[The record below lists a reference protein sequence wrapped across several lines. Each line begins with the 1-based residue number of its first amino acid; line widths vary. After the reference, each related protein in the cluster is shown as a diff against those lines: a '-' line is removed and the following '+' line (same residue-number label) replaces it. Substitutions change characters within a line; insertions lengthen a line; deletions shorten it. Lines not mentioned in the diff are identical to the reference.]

1 MDEAE
6 KLAQRLFFMA
16 HGKIIIE
23 GVPRQIIEEKV
34 KKFALEIR
42 EANLFNIQITNKNI
56 LSQKR
61 GLSHVYFAETTVELT
76 SLMSL
81 YGTRQMLL
89 RPSNLEDV
97 FLQINE
103 K

>member
-6 KLAQRLFFMA
+6 KLAQRLFFMTN
-16 HGKIIIE
+16 GKIVIE

-42 EANLFNIQITNKNI
+42 EANLLNVQTTNKDI
-56 LSQKR
+56 FFQKR
-61 GLSHVYFAETTVELT
+61 GLSHVYFAETTDELM
-76 SLMSL
+76 SLMSF
-81 YGTRQMLL
+81 YGTRQMFL

-97 FLQINE
+97 FLQING

>member
-1 MDEAE
+1 
-6 KLAQRLFFMA
+6 MA

-23 GVPRQIIEEKV
+23 GVPRQIIEESV

-42 EANLFNIQITNKNI
+42 EANLLNIQTINKII

-61 GLSHVYFAETTVELT
+61 GLSHVYFAETTDELT
-76 SLMSL
+76 SLMRF

-103 K
+103 N

>member
-1 MDEAE
+1 
-6 KLAQRLFFMA
+6 
-16 HGKIIIE
+16 
-23 GVPRQIIEEKV
+23 V
-34 KKFALEIR
+34 
-42 EANLFNIQITNKNI
+42 NIQTTNKNI

-61 GLSHVYFAETTVELT
+61 GLSHVYFAETADELT
-76 SLMSL
+76 PLMVF

-97 FLQINE
+97 FLQTNE